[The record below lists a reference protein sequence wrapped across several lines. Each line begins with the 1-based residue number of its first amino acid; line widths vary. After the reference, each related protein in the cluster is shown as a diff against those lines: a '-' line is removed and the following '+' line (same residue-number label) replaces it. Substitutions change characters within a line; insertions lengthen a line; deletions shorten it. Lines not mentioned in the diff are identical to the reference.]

1 MTHVRKNERAAL
13 LELAALPDDDWQ
25 PEHWAVYDAA
35 RAQCRDLFRR
45 LAVEVEREAATPSQ
59 KPRGRPKPKQ
69 DPPELIEAKKAV
81 KWRSGGNCEARI
93 VGVCEGRAT
102 EVHHRAGR
110 GFDGCHDPALLLH
123 VCGRGNVS
131 GCHGYIETHPEWAKA
146 HALRLMWGTKA
157 EDAPEV
163 VVAADPDGVAT

>member
-25 PEHWAVYDAA
+25 PEHWATFDAA

-69 DPPELIEAKKAV
+69 DPPELREAKKAV
-81 KWRSGGNCEARI
+81 RARSR
-93 VGVCEGRAT
+93 GVCEAAT
-102 EVHHRAGR
+102 PFCTGSAQHFHHRKPRSAGGSHSEVNGLDVCLTCHRYLHDHPASSYER
-110 GFDGCHDPALLLH
+110 GLLLH
-123 VCGRGNVS
+123 SWENEGR
-131 GCHGYIETHPEWAKA
+131 
-146 HALRLMWGTKA
+146 
-157 EDAPEV
+157 EV
-163 VVAADPDGVAT
+163 TG